1 MPVTDPEPEGFWGR
15 LRSRDL
21 AASATTSGVMG
32 LTLGVAGVALPLLA
46 LRAGYSAAEIGAL
59 TAVSAI
65 AQLVSRM
72 KLGALMKRIPEWTL
86 ISSAGFFLALSCG
99 LVALSA
105 SLVPFV
111 VAQLLQGVARAFHW
125 TSMTA
130 HLVRAPGRAAPRLAV
145 VNFTAAIGSL
155 IGPVIAGVL
164 SEQSPVLALAVAAG
178 ISLVAIGPTFLLDR
192 LPPFAPPR
200 DRPKGRVWRRPG
212 VDVGCCAAV
221 TAGGWQALLTS
232 YVPVALVAAG
242 QNAATVGALVAV
254 ANGAMLIGAGV
265 AGRVRSRWQPPVV
278 LAAILV
284 GGTAIA
290 LTAASAGSVPLSAV
304 VLAAGGYV
312 AGTLQVLGSAVVAES
327 VHPEERGEAI
337 AASGTF
343 RALSMFGT
351 PLAVAGLISVLPLAP
366 AVAAVGVALGLPAV
380 VLRRRGRPAPPCGPQ
395 PG

>member
-1 MPVTDPEPEGFWGR
+1 MTEPEPESFWGR

-21 AASATTSGVMG
+21 AASATTSGIIG
-32 LTLGVAGVALPLLA
+32 LALGVAGVALPLLA

-59 TAVSAI
+59 TAVSAVS
-65 AQLVSRM
+65 QLVSRLS
-72 KLGALMKRIPEWTL
+72 LGGLMKRIPEWTL

-99 LVALSA
+99 LVALSPA
-105 SLVPFV
+105 VLPFV

-125 TSMTA
+125 TSTTA
-130 HLVRAPGRAAPRLAV
+130 HLVRGPGRAAPRLAV

-155 IGPVIAGVL
+155 IGPVIAGLL
-164 SEQSPVLALAVAAG
+164 SEQTPVLALAVAAG
-178 ISLVAIGPTFLLDR
+178 DQPG
-192 LPPFAPPR
+192 R
-200 DRPKGRVWRRPG
+200 DRADVPARPVSRRSPRPRTGRRAASGAGPG

-232 YVPVALVAAG
+232 YVPVALVASG

-254 ANGAMLIGAGV
+254 ANGAMLVGAGV
-265 AGRVRSRWQPPVV
+265 AGRVRSRWQPPAV
-278 LAAILV
+278 LGAILV
-284 GGTAIA
+284 GGTAVA
-290 LTAASAGSVPLSAV
+290 LTAALADNVPLSAL
-304 VLAAGGYV
+304 VLAAGGYA

-343 RALSMFGT
+343 RAMSMFGT
-351 PLAVAGLISVLPLAP
+351 PLAVAGLISVVPLAP

-380 VLRRRGRPAPPCGPQ
+380 VLRRHARPRPPGSRPA
-395 PG
+395 

>member
-1 MPVTDPEPEGFWGR
+1 MTDPEPEPEGFWGR

-21 AASATTSGVMG
+21 AAAATTSGIMG
-32 LTLGVAGVALPLLA
+32 LALGVAGVALPLLA

-59 TAVSAI
+59 TAVSAVS
-65 AQLVSRM
+65 QLVSRLS
-72 KLGALMKRIPEWTL
+72 LGGLMKRVPEWTL

-99 LVALSA
+99 LVALSPA
-105 SLVPFV
+105 VLPFV

-125 TSMTA
+125 TSTTA

-164 SEQSPVLALAVAAG
+164 SEQTPVLALAVAAG
-178 ISLVAIGPTFLLDR
+178 ISLVAVGPTFLLDR
-192 LPPFAPPR
+192 LPPFAPPT
-200 DRPKGRVWRRPG
+200 DRPKGHIWRRPG

-254 ANGAMLIGAGV
+254 ANGAMLVGAGV
-265 AGRVRSRWQPPVV
+265 AGRVRGRWQPPVV
-278 LAAILV
+278 LGAILV
-284 GGTAIA
+284 GGTAVA
-290 LTAASAGSVPLSAV
+290 LTAALAGSVPLSAV

-327 VHPEERGEAI
+327 VHPEERGEAV

-351 PLAVAGLISVLPLAP
+351 PLAVAGLISVVPLAP

-380 VLRRRGRPAPPCGPQ
+380 VLRRHARPRPPTG
-395 PG
+395 

>member
-1 MPVTDPEPEGFWGR
+1 MTEPESFWRR

-21 AASATTSGVMG
+21 AASATTSGIMG

-46 LRAGYSAAEIGAL
+46 LRAGYSAAEIGVL
-59 TAVSAI
+59 TAVSAV
-65 AQLVSRM
+65 AQLVSRLQ
-72 KLGALMKRIPEWTL
+72 LGALMKRIPEWTL

-111 VAQLLQGVARAFHW
+111 IAQLLQGVARAFHW

-130 HLVRAPGRAAPRLAV
+130 HLVRGPGRAAPRLAV

-164 SEQSPVLALAVAAG
+164 SEQTPVLALAVAAG

-192 LPPFAPPR
+192 LPPFAPPT

-232 YVPVALVAAG
+232 YVPVALIAAG
-242 QNAATVGALVAV
+242 QTAATVGALVAV
-254 ANGAMLIGAGV
+254 ANGAMLVGAGV

-284 GGTAIA
+284 GGTAVA
-290 LTAASAGSVPLSAV
+290 LTAALAGSVPLSAV

-380 VLRRRGRPAPPCGPQ
+380 VLRRHGRPGPPMQSRSG
-395 PG
+395 

>member
-1 MPVTDPEPEGFWGR
+1 
-15 LRSRDL
+15 
-21 AASATTSGVMG
+21 MG

-46 LRAGYSAAEIGAL
+46 LRTGYSAAEIGAL

-65 AQLVSRM
+65 AQLVSRLQ
-72 KLGALMKRIPEWTL
+72 LGALMKRIPEWTL
-86 ISSAGFFLALSCG
+86 ITSAGFFLALSCG

-111 VAQLLQGVARAFHW
+111 IAQLLQGVARAFHW

-164 SEQSPVLALAVAAG
+164 SERTPVLALAVAAG

-192 LPPFAPPR
+192 LPPFAPPK

-242 QNAATVGALVAV
+242 QTAATIGALVAV
-254 ANGAMLIGAGV
+254 ANGAMLVGAGV

-284 GGTAIA
+284 GGTAVA
-290 LTAASAGSVPLSAV
+290 LTAALADSVPLSAV

-351 PLAVAGLISVLPLAP
+351 PLAVAGLISVLPLAS

-380 VLRRRGRPAPPCGPQ
+380 VLRRRGRPGPPMGSQ
-395 PG
+395 PV

>member
-1 MPVTDPEPEGFWGR
+1 VSGAGGVRTR
-15 LRSRDL
+15 LYTRDL
-21 AASATTSGVMG
+21 TASAVNAGIIG
-32 LTLGVAGVALPLLA
+32 LALGFAGVALPLLA

-65 AQLVSRM
+65 AQLVSRLS
-72 KLGALMKRIPEWTL
+72 LGALMRRVPEWAL
-86 ISSAGFFLALSCG
+86 ITSAGFFLAASCG

-111 VAQLLQGVARAFHW
+111 IAQLLQGVARAFHW
-125 TSMTA
+125 TCTTA
-130 HLVRAPGRAAPRLAV
+130 HLVRGDGKAAPKLAV

-155 IGPVIAGVL
+155 TGPVIAGLL
-164 SEQSPVLALAVAAG
+164 SERTPVLALSVAAG
-178 ISLVAIGPTFLLDR
+178 IAVTAMVPTFLLDR
-192 LPPFAPPR
+192 FPPFAPPK

-232 YVPVALVAAG
+232 YIPVALVAGG
-242 QNAATVGALVAV
+242 QEAAAVGALVAV
-254 ANGAMLIGAGV
+254 ANGSMLVGSGI
-265 AGRVRSRWQPPVV
+265 AGRVSRRWQPPAV

-290 LTAASAGSVPLSAV
+290 LTAAVAGSVPLSAV

-351 PLAVAGLISVLPLAP
+351 PLAVAGLISVVPLAP
-366 AVAAVGVALGLPAV
+366 AVAVVGVTLGLPAV
-380 VLRRRGRPAPPCGPQ
+380 VLRRHARPRPAGD
-395 PG
+395 